1 MKYITYSLIITFIA
15 GLALFNS
22 TGKGVSMPISS
33 TVETDKPTA
42 LPTAYLAGGCFWCL
56 ESQVRAL
63 EGVIFTQAGYQGGHT
78 PSPTYQQVSSG
89 STGHTEVVE
98 VTYNP
103 NIISYEEL
111 ITFFLTKGHDATQ
124 LNRQGVDKGTQ
135 YRSAIFYADA
145 DEKAITEDVIAKI
158 NASDYYKSAKV
169 VTEIAPLNAHPF
181 WLAEEYHQQY
191 YEKYEASEGETHIRV
206 KMKKKRAEFKAE

>member
-33 TVETDKPTA
+33 TVQIDKPTA

-56 ESQVRAL
+56 ESQIRAL
-63 EGVIFTQAGYQGGHT
+63 EGVMFTQAGYQGGHM

-89 STGHTEVVE
+89 RTGHTEVVE

-103 NIISYEEL
+103 EMISYEKL

-124 LNRQGVDKGTQ
+124 LNRQGVDRGTQ
-135 YRSAIFYADA
+135 YRSAIFYTDA
-145 DEKAITEDVIAKI
+145 DEKTIAEPP
-158 NASDYYKSAKV
+158 SV
-169 VTEIAPLNAHPF
+169 VTSI
-181 WLAEEYHQQY
+181 
-191 YEKYEASEGETHIRV
+191 
-206 KMKKKRAEFKAE
+206 